1 MYACKHSIISVIQIE
16 KEMLKLMK
24 RIPKNVGFF
33 SLEHP
38 FSCSERVEKGAN
50 GSRSEAKKL
59 KIICIEKCKQSVQ
72 KWKLIFFSFFFSVF
86 LCHESM
92 EMFPIFKDQW
102 LI

>member
-1 MYACKHSIISVIQIE
+1 
-16 KEMLKLMK
+16 MK
-24 RIPKNVGFF
+24 KIRKNIFF

-38 FSCSERVEKGAN
+38 FPCSERVEKGAN

-72 KWKLIFFSFFFSVF
+72 KWKLKKFVSFSVF

-92 EMFPIFKDQW
+92 EKFPIFKDQW